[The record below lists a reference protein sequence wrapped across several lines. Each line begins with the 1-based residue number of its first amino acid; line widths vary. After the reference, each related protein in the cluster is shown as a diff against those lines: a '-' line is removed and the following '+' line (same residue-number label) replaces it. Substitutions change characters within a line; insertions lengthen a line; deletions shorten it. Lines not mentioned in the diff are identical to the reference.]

1 VVAPLQR
8 RRSHKLRAVVE
19 DSDLLKRPPEAPSK
33 RWRRLQLRSPKW
45 TTATGGGAPRSRNG
59 TRRGR
64 TGTQSWSGREGVFD
78 AFTIKGT
85 LLRHLLIDVC
95 ISVGGLAVFVAVLS
109 SRSDDGLD
117 KADGIGPVA
126 L

>member
-1 VVAPLQR
+1 V
-8 RRSHKLRAVVE
+8 RAVVE

-64 TGTQSWSGREGVFD
+64 TGREGVFG
-78 AFTIKGT
+78 AFNIKGT
-85 LLRHLLIDVC
+85 LLRHLLIGVC
-95 ISVGGLAVFVAVLS
+95 ISVGGLAVFVAMLS

-126 L
+126 PWR